1 MAQTVDAPSLA
12 NALVRA
18 ARPRQWLKNVLVL
31 AAPAAA
37 GVIFHG
43 DVIWRVAIAFVA
55 FCIAASGLYVLNDVA
70 DIDGDR
76 LHPRKQHR
84 PIAAGVVPLATARA
98 VGVACVVIG
107 VAVSATTGR
116 WWLVGVLG
124 AYVAL
129 TLSYSSWLKH
139 VAVVDLMTIALGF
152 VLRSF
157 AGAAAAHVRLSNW
170 FVIFTSF
177 GSLFVVAG
185 KRLAELN
192 ELADVGQAAGSVR
205 PTLETYRP
213 AFLRMMIGVALSV
226 TTVSYCVW
234 AFERATLHTSHL
246 HWFELSI
253 IPMVAALFRYALLLD
268 NGQGSA
274 PEDLFTNDRT
284 LQALG
289 LVWLALFALGV
300 RVG

>member
-1 MAQTVDAPSLA
+1 MAQTIDAPSLA
-12 NALVRA
+12 AALVRA
-18 ARPRQWLKNVLVL
+18 ARLRQWLKNVLVL

-43 DVIWRVAIAFVA
+43 DVIWRVAVA
-55 FCIAASGLYVLNDVA
+55 FAAFCSTASGLYLLNDVA
-70 DIDGDR
+70 DIDVDR

-84 PIAAGVVPLATARA
+84 PIAAGVIPLSMARA

-107 VAVSATTGR
+107 VLVSAVTGR
-116 WWLVGVLG
+116 WWLVGVVV

-129 TLSYSSWLKH
+129 TLSYSWWLKH
-139 VAVVDLMTIALGF
+139 VAVVDLMAVALGF

-192 ELADVGQAAGSVR
+192 ELAEIGQDAGRVR
-205 PTLETYRP
+205 ATLETYRP
-213 AFLRMMIGVALSV
+213 AYLRMMIGVALSV

-234 AFERATLHTSHL
+234 AFERAALHTSHL

-268 NGQGSA
+268 NGKGSA
-274 PEDLFTNDRT
+274 PEDLFATDRT

-289 LVWLALFALGV
+289 VVWLALFALGV

>member
-1 MAQTVDAPSLA
+1 MAQTIDAPSLA
-12 NALVRA
+12 VALVRA

-43 DVIWRVAIAFVA
+43 DVTWRVAVAFVA
-55 FCIAASGLYVLNDVA
+55 FCVTASGLYLLNDVA
-70 DIDGDR
+70 DIDVDR

-84 PIAAGVVPLATARA
+84 PIAAGIVKLSTARA

-107 VAVSATTGR
+107 MVVSAATGR

-139 VAVVDLMTIALGF
+139 VAVIDLMAIALGF

-192 ELADVGQAAGSVR
+192 ELADNGQDAGRVR
-205 PTLETYRP
+205 ATLETYRP
-213 AFLRMMIGVALSV
+213 AYLRMMIGVALAV

-234 AFERATLHTSHL
+234 AFERAALHTSRW

-274 PEDLFTNDRT
+274 PEDLFTTDRT
-284 LQALG
+284 LQSLG
-289 LVWLALFALGV
+289 LVWLVLFALGV
-300 RVG
+300 HVG